1 MNEICW
7 LSFVRYVLQ
16 TWGLTLFDLEKKY
29 LKCEFANDVDVVKV
43 SIVYYTKLTMMVKDK
58 YPSIDP
64 YLFQAVDDMDYF
76 NRMD

>member
-1 MNEICW
+1 M
-7 LSFVRYVLQ
+7 
-16 TWGLTLFDLEKKY
+16 
-29 LKCEFANDVDVVKV
+29 KCEFANDDDVVKV

-76 NRMD
+76 NSMD